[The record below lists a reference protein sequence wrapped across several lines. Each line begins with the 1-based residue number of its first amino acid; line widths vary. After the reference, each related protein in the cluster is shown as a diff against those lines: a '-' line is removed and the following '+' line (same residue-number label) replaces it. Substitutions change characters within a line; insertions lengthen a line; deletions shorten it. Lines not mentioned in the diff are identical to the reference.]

1 MYSPIITPLR
11 RKGSLNLSINAIVVL
26 ILAIT
31 MLGLGLGFIRNIFG
45 GASGKIAQALESTSL
60 KNPADSSN
68 PLTIDDKITMK
79 RTAEKEIEV
88 GFYNTDFEAQPTVT
102 LDITGCSTSG
112 GETFADAGLDL
123 PIIAAPASGEI
134 GASEGTGFKA
144 ILSFPDSPPPVG
156 TYICS
161 LGIVPARGEP
171 AIRTTQF
178 FLSLTS

>member
-45 GASGKIAQALESTSL
+45 GASAKIGQALEATTL

-68 PLTIDDKITMK
+68 PLTIENKITMK
-79 RTAEKEIEV
+79 VKGEKEIEV
-88 GFYNTDFEAQPTVT
+88 GFYNTDSVEKNEVN
-102 LDITGCSTSG
+102 LEIIGCKSSG
-112 GETFADAGLDL
+112 GDPMPEAL
-123 PIIAAPASGEI
+123 IIAAPEATIVQPSD
-134 GASEGTGFKA
+134 GTGFKA
-144 ILSFPDSPPPVG
+144 ILSFPTDRPLPG

-161 LGIVPARGEP
+161 LGVVAAGSTDP
-171 AIRTTQF
+171 IRTTQF
-178 FLSLTS
+178 FLKLTS